1 MFRLG
6 AQAFPPKKKK
16 LMPKKAEKF
25 PGPLEHR
32 FANDWARE
40 TPSEK

>member
-1 MFRLG
+1 
-6 AQAFPPKKKK
+6 
-16 LMPKKAEKF
+16 MPKKAEKF

-40 TPSEK
+40 TPSEKQKENAGLTKNGA